1 MPPTST
7 DFNATYDTALPTLTE
22 SGKPPVSRVTSAD
35 QVRNLCQ
42 AWMRNDQ
49 WRAEKRARV
58 TGLIEGNPPYRATD
72 LRNAGRADACNV
84 NWRMAEAYEE
94 AAKGAFYD
102 VFSEAPTFASIDMP
116 QRPEDTINRSSVVTY
131 AFHRLLKK
139 NASWDMTMQGSIQEM
154 VRFGAGPVMFEDDT
168 DYRPRSVQFQYL
180 QVPDGASCDVNK
192 WECAAVRIDYLAHQL
207 YEFIRDPEAAETM
220 GWNIEATRKA
230 IMEAYPETEGGT
242 GNIQMN
248 WEWHQ
253 EQLKLNTYSYSAKS
267 RTIRVFHFFAKEFPE
282 GNDGGRITHAIV
294 LMDVVQGTDTNQF
307 LYKKDRRFSN
317 WRECIHPMYYAYGSN
332 GKHYGVTGMGVKMYG
347 AIECQNRLLCNTY
360 DKVFAPKIMFKPTT
374 ASGKQKFLMTRMGD
388 YGVLPEGYDSVQV
401 GLQGL
406 IEEALAFNRQV
417 ENIVS
422 TNLSSY
428 RQNLQQKDGNPI
440 TASEVEY
447 RASEQAKL
455 GKTQLNRYYEQ
466 LDWLYQEMYR
476 RASNPAITETDPG
489 GQDILEFQAYCAAYG
504 IMPEELR
511 SASCVKAT
519 RIVGQGSSY
528 MRQQTLDFLLQLSG
542 TLPEDGRVNLIK
554 DVVASRAGQELV
566 NRYYPPET
574 PNKLASDQEA
584 FATSQVADM
593 KIGVPAVV
601 TSSQNP
607 LIYAETFLKAAAQA
621 LGSLEQGADPR
632 EVYSFLE
639 MVGPAIA
646 AHVQR
651 LEQDPTRQQ
660 AAKVLGEQ
668 LKEIAAATDQLG
680 KRIQQDAQEQQQ
692 AQQMSAKMQMEA
704 AAAQQKMQIDAAKA
718 QQQMALKQQ
727 KTQVDMA
734 LKQRK
739 TQQGMALSDAK
750 TASDIFRRNRA
761 EQQAAEE
768 ENDSE

>member
-1 MPPTST
+1 
-7 DFNATYDTALPTLTE
+7 
-22 SGKPPVSRVTSAD
+22 
-35 QVRNLCQ
+35 
-42 AWMRNDQ
+42 
-49 WRAEKRARV
+49 
-58 TGLIEGNPPYRATD
+58 
-72 LRNAGRADACNV
+72 
-84 NWRMAEAYEE
+84 
-94 AAKGAFYD
+94 
-102 VFSEAPTFASIDMP
+102 
-116 QRPEDTINRSSVVTY
+116 
-131 AFHRLLKK
+131 
-139 NASWDMTMQGSIQEM
+139 
-154 VRFGAGPVMFEDDT
+154 
-168 DYRPRSVQFQYL
+168 
-180 QVPDGASCDVNK
+180 
-192 WECAAVRIDYLAHQL
+192 
-207 YEFIRDPEAAETM
+207 
-220 GWNIEATRKA
+220 
-230 IMEAYPETEGGT
+230 
-242 GNIQMN
+242 
-248 WEWHQ
+248 
-253 EQLKLNTYSYSAKS
+253 
-267 RTIRVFHFFAKEFPE
+267 
-282 GNDGGRITHAIV
+282 
-294 LMDVVQGTDTNQF
+294 
-307 LYKKDRRFSN
+307 
-317 WRECIHPMYYAYGSN
+317 
-332 GKHYGVTGMGVKMYG
+332 
-347 AIECQNRLLCNTY
+347 
-360 DKVFAPKIMFKPTT
+360 
-374 ASGKQKFLMTRMGD
+374 
-388 YGVLPEGYDSVQV
+388 
-401 GLQGL
+401 
-406 IEEALAFNRQV
+406 
-417 ENIVS
+417 
-422 TNLSSY
+422 
-428 RQNLQQKDGNPI
+428 
-440 TASEVEY
+440 
-447 RASEQAKL
+447 
-455 GKTQLNRYYEQ
+455 
-466 LDWLYQEMYR
+466 
-476 RASNPAITETDPG
+476 
-489 GQDILEFQAYCAAYG
+489 
-504 IMPEELR
+504 
-511 SASCVKAT
+511 
-519 RIVGQGSSY
+519 

-646 AHVQR
+646 AHIQR

>member
-1 MPPTST
+1 
-7 DFNATYDTALPTLTE
+7 
-22 SGKPPVSRVTSAD
+22 
-35 QVRNLCQ
+35 
-42 AWMRNDQ
+42 
-49 WRAEKRARV
+49 
-58 TGLIEGNPPYRATD
+58 
-72 LRNAGRADACNV
+72 
-84 NWRMAEAYEE
+84 
-94 AAKGAFYD
+94 
-102 VFSEAPTFASIDMP
+102 
-116 QRPEDTINRSSVVTY
+116 
-131 AFHRLLKK
+131 
-139 NASWDMTMQGSIQEM
+139 
-154 VRFGAGPVMFEDDT
+154 
-168 DYRPRSVQFQYL
+168 
-180 QVPDGASCDVNK
+180 
-192 WECAAVRIDYLAHQL
+192 
-207 YEFIRDPEAAETM
+207 
-220 GWNIEATRKA
+220 
-230 IMEAYPETEGGT
+230 
-242 GNIQMN
+242 
-248 WEWHQ
+248 
-253 EQLKLNTYSYSAKS
+253 
-267 RTIRVFHFFAKEFPE
+267 
-282 GNDGGRITHAIV
+282 
-294 LMDVVQGTDTNQF
+294 
-307 LYKKDRRFSN
+307 
-317 WRECIHPMYYAYGSN
+317 
-332 GKHYGVTGMGVKMYG
+332 
-347 AIECQNRLLCNTY
+347 
-360 DKVFAPKIMFKPTT
+360 MFKPTT

-401 GLQGL
+401 GIQGL

-466 LDWLYQEMYR
+466 LDWLYQEIYR
-476 RASNPAITETDPG
+476 RASNPNITDTDPG

-504 IMPEELR
+504 IAPEELR
-511 SASCVKAT
+511 SATCVKAT

-632 EVYSFLE
+632 EVYNFLE

-651 LEQDPTRQQ
+651 LAQDPTRQQ
-660 AAKVLGEQ
+660 AAKVLEEQ
-668 LKEIAAATDQLG
+668 LKEIAAATDQLR
-680 KRIQQDAQEQQQ
+680 KRIEQDAKQQQQ
-692 AQQMSAKMQMEA
+692 AQQMDMKSQMEA
-704 AAAQQKMQIDAAKA
+704 QIRMRDMQLDEAKA
-718 QQQMALKQQ
+718 KQQMTLKQQ
-727 KTQVDMA
+727 KTELDMA
-734 LKQRK
+734 LKRQK
-739 TQQGMALSDAK
+739 TSQGMALSDAK
-750 TASDIFRRNRA
+750 TASDIFRKNRT
-761 EQQAAEE
+761 AAAQEE
-768 ENDSE
+768 EKENGEAED